1 MFCMMQP
8 HQVAN
13 CVLVLRE
20 FSKWRP
26 GPAGRGGDRAS
37 GKLGESRK
45 LKLEDEMRCVKQKI
59 EDARDKDLC
68 EEDEDDNSDAFSM
81 RSTVVNVQRVQES
94 DVSSNKKTSCGASS
108 EIPQFPGLLTHA
120 TSVQEILNQSS
131 MNAAAEHLTNHK
143 LSSADILNT
152 LFLQVAASRVSQTH
166 VSSGNAGPL
175 NGVFPSTMGI
185 PNSFVND
192 TLALDKHGFSMSPPM
207 GLNQLWNHQVESSQS
222 SKLDTEGHRM
232 LSNLGRSQGPI
243 LPPLKQVL
251 LESAIKST

>member
-45 LKLEDEMRCVKQKI
+45 LKPEDDMRCVKQKT
-59 EDARDKDLC
+59 EDVLDKDVC
-68 EEDEDDNSDAFSM
+68 EEDEDDISDAFSM
-81 RSTVVNVQRVQES
+81 RSTVVNVKRVQEF
-94 DVSSNKKTSCGASS
+94 DVSSNKKTSCEGSGAIS
-108 EIPQFPGLLTHA
+108 QFPGLLTSA

-131 MNAAAEHLTNHK
+131 INAAAEHLTNHK
-143 LSSADILNT
+143 LSSADILNS
-152 LFLQVAASRVSQTH
+152 LFLQVAASRVSQTNI
-166 VSSGNAGPL
+166 SSGNARPQ
-175 NGVFPSTMGI
+175 NGVFPSTLGI

-192 TLALDKHGFSMSPPM
+192 TQALGKHGFSMSPPM
-207 GLNQLWNHQVESSQS
+207 GLNQLWNHQVESLQS
-222 SKLDTEGHRM
+222 SKLDTECHRI
-232 LSNLGRSQGPI
+232 LSDLGRSQGPI